1 MAVKFTT
8 TKAAATANGIKVLVH
23 GPAGSGKTRL
33 CATTGELDKTLI
45 ISAEAG
51 LLSIREHDIAVA
63 EVKTLQDVRD
73 AYAEV
78 VAHPGKWR
86 WVCLDSISEIAEVV
100 LAHEKKATK
109 DPRMAYGAL
118 QEAMFQLLKS
128 FRDLPMNVYMSCKQ
142 QRDEDGRH
150 FPALPG
156 NKLAQGISYLF
167 DEVFALQTMRT
178 DDGTVKRALLCRDDP
193 RYEVKDRSGALA
205 MHETADLA
213 ALSAK
218 IRGGK

>member
-8 TKAAATANGIKVLVH
+8 TKAAATSNGIKVLVH
-23 GPAGSGKTRL
+23 APAGAGKTRL

-63 EVKTLQDVRD
+63 EVKTLDDVREV
-73 AYAEV
+73 YATLQRE
-78 VAHPGKWR
+78 PNRFR

-100 LAHEKKATK
+100 LTHEKKQTK
-109 DPRMAYGAL
+109 DPRQAYGAL
-118 QEAMFQLLKS
+118 IEKTIDLIKS
-128 FRDLPMNVYMSCKQ
+128 FRDLPVNVYMSCKQ
-142 QRDEDGRH
+142 QRDEDGRY

-156 NKLAQGISYLF
+156 GKLAQGIGYLF
-167 DEVFALQTMRT
+167 DEVFALQTMRG
-178 DDGTVKRALLCRDDP
+178 DDGSVKRALLCRDDP
-193 RYEVKDRSGALA
+193 RYEVKDRSGAL
-205 MHETADLA
+205 ETYEPADLS
-213 ALSAK
+213 ALAKK